1 MPNGQAGFDP
11 NQPYQATAKGGFDPN
26 APYSAATTGNVAT
39 PSAAPERPGFFNRM
53 SEQLGLTAHPLNQA
67 KAELGMLYHHP
78 LTTLEETGKN
88 ALSAV
93 TGVPR
98 NADWSIRGAFAPGA
112 LKTSLESVGGI
123 PGMVVHPIKSSGGD
137 AFAEDWANRNY
148 LGMAGTAIGDVLPF
162 AFAPETRSLAGNAAR
177 GVAER
182 TADVRGRVGES
193 IRTPEG
199 KLKTMPKVGSQIAG
213 GVGGAA
219 LGAPLGH
226 EYIGAAAG
234 YKLGPTLLESFFPDP
249 NAELR
254 ARGAFMNKGYRSV
267 MDMPS
272 GGPLGRTTL
281 GDEFIAGTKPRSLV
295 LTPEEAAT
303 EERMQGIAK
312 KRASERGMQF
322 AAGMTPREGR
332 AVPRYPA
339 RAPLEE
345 SEPVN
350 VERLRQIAGPLD
362 TPRLGEVPKGK
373 PGEGAAAVGLTTEPP
388 RTIPEQVAQSNVHL
402 TERMKQVLRNPNAT
416 PAEIREARARL
427 AEMGNR

>member
-1 MPNGQAGFDP
+1 MANGNDPFGAPVPLKTGQFGPSSPVSPAMAIASGASPDNIQAATQRDAK
-11 NQPYQATAKGGFDPN
+11 QQATSYRVMRMAPLESQSMDAYLRRVGYDPDNPN
-26 APYSAATTGNVAT
+26 AKQADAQVTLKPRIYQEQ
-39 PSAAPERPGFFNRM
+39 AAPDLPAFQQDAHKITDAAGLLGGGQM
-53 SEQLGLTAHPLNQA
+53 LGL
-67 KAELGMLYHHP
+67 GV
-78 LTTLEETGKN
+78 N
-88 ALSAV
+88 ALSDVPAV
-93 TGVPR
+93 R
-98 NADWSIRGAFAPGA
+98 S
-112 LKTSLESVGGI
+112 
-123 PGMVVHPIKSSGGD
+123 
-137 AFAEDWANRNY
+137 
-148 LGMAGTAIGDVLPF
+148 AGTAVSRALRT
-162 AFAPETRSLAGNAAR
+162 ER
-177 GVAER
+177 GTLKPAVR
-182 TADVRGRVGES
+182 TASR
-193 IRTPEG
+193 
-199 KLKTMPKVGSQIAG
+199 L
-213 GVGGAA
+213 GGAA
-219 LGAPLGH
+219 LGHLFGVPEGEL
-226 EYIGAAAG
+226 IGA
-234 YKLGPTLLESFFPDP
+234 LTGPSLVDTLLPDP
-249 NAELR
+249 DAEYR

-267 MDMPS
+267 TDMPS

-281 GDEFIAGTKPRSLV
+281 GDDEFVAGTKPRSLV

-362 TPRLGEVPKGK
+362 TPRLGEVPRGK

-402 TERMKQVLRNPNAT
+402 IERMKQVLRNPNAT